1 MLIDEYLRQYN
12 NFSPMEYYSLDASE
26 KITVDFDKDC
36 LVCIWVKMEQ
46 DQSMRNVHY
55 LRPQYFTDEY
65 LLQEARRE
73 VEKRTEKIEEIMRI
87 DLIREKEIFYF
98 VNQ

>member
-1 MLIDEYLRQYN
+1 
-12 NFSPMEYYSLDASE
+12 
-26 KITVDFDKDC
+26 
-36 LVCIWVKMEQ
+36 
-46 DQSMRNVHY
+46 MRNVHY